1 MIFNIKEG
9 RFIEKENVKKIQYED
24 YDVYYNGLIFE
35 KGGVKAGK
43 ESIDIIIGECEK
55 GKIQFQ
61 NIYGIYYIIIK
72 NKKENEWIL
81 SADNSNMTTLFFD
94 DYYISDDFLEMVNR
108 MKNPQMNNKIVC
120 EYLSLLRGFYYE
132 TFVKNIRMFQNLF
145 YYKIKDGKIEE
156 LSKNVGYLGEKSS
169 IEDITSFFADVA
181 MSLND
186 LKIVSALTGGYDS
199 RMVVASLNDKIQ
211 FDLFISGNNE
221 DSDEIKI
228 SKLVAKKLNKKWKLI
243 KPDMKNVNKTEV
255 LEKNFLASGGRSC
268 YNTSGVYR
276 INYFMDVLAN
286 EKYEVLL
293 TGDAGDMYNDSW
305 DKQDYPFYYKK
316 HTNLKM
322 FYSFR
327 MEANNNNV
335 FLGDKLKTYYNK
347 QKCDIIENMKK
358 YKYSQAVKS
367 YESFGYIVDWRK
379 NVFASNINRNLIIYA
394 PLQELELIK
403 YAFDQPIKKRYF
415 NLLQREVIAKNAPQI
430 AEIITTNGTTAT
442 LNKANIIKDIWYEN
456 VGQIKR
462 IFRGIKRKIYE
473 KEKTMAKVM
482 IEDDSDLK
490 ELEISREA
498 LKYCQN
504 VGYINQKMRMQDI
517 PVTLLYKIIYLY
529 QLSKKINR

>member
-1 MIFNIKEG
+1 
-9 RFIEKENVKKIQYED
+9 
-24 YDVYYNGLIFE
+24 
-35 KGGVKAGK
+35 
-43 ESIDIIIGECEK
+43 
-55 GKIQFQ
+55 
-61 NIYGIYYIIIK
+61 
-72 NKKENEWIL
+72 
-81 SADNSNMTTLFFD
+81 
-94 DYYISDDFLEMVNR
+94 
-108 MKNPQMNNKIVC
+108 
-120 EYLSLLRGFYYE
+120 
-132 TFVKNIRMFQNLF
+132 
-145 YYKIKDGKIEE
+145 
-156 LSKNVGYLGEKSS
+156 
-169 IEDITSFFADVA
+169 
-181 MSLND
+181 
-186 LKIVSALTGGYDS
+186 
-199 RMVVASLNDKIQ
+199 
-211 FDLFISGNNE
+211 
-221 DSDEIKI
+221 
-228 SKLVAKKLNKKWKLI
+228 
-243 KPDMKNVNKTEV
+243 
-255 LEKNFLASGGRSC
+255 
-268 YNTSGVYR
+268 
-276 INYFMDVLAN
+276 
-286 EKYEVLL
+286 
-293 TGDAGDMYNDSW
+293 
-305 DKQDYPFYYKK
+305 
-316 HTNLKM
+316 
-322 FYSFR
+322 

>member
-1 MIFNIKEG
+1 
-9 RFIEKENVKKIQYED
+9 
-24 YDVYYNGLIFE
+24 
-35 KGGVKAGK
+35 
-43 ESIDIIIGECEK
+43 
-55 GKIQFQ
+55 
-61 NIYGIYYIIIK
+61 
-72 NKKENEWIL
+72 
-81 SADNSNMTTLFFD
+81 
-94 DYYISDDFLEMVNR
+94 
-108 MKNPQMNNKIVC
+108 
-120 EYLSLLRGFYYE
+120 
-132 TFVKNIRMFQNLF
+132 
-145 YYKIKDGKIEE
+145 
-156 LSKNVGYLGEKSS
+156 
-169 IEDITSFFADVA
+169 
-181 MSLND
+181 
-186 LKIVSALTGGYDS
+186 
-199 RMVVASLNDKIQ
+199 
-211 FDLFISGNNE
+211 
-221 DSDEIKI
+221 
-228 SKLVAKKLNKKWKLI
+228 
-243 KPDMKNVNKTEV
+243 
-255 LEKNFLASGGRSC
+255 
-268 YNTSGVYR
+268 
-276 INYFMDVLAN
+276 
-286 EKYEVLL
+286 
-293 TGDAGDMYNDSW
+293 
-305 DKQDYPFYYKK
+305 
-316 HTNLKM
+316 
-322 FYSFR
+322 
-327 MEANNNNV
+327 
-335 FLGDKLKTYYNK
+335 
-347 QKCDIIENMKK
+347 MKK